1 MDCLA
6 EKKQSLDFSADRPC
20 SEFFICCNGTRI
32 IRSRP

>member
-20 SEFFICCNGTRI
+20 SEFLSAGMVHA
-32 IRSRP
+32 